1 MNTRLGPGRPTV
13 AHDALQAIAAPSS
26 HSQLWEKVA
35 GKASGGLK
43 LIEFCIAS
51 LMPVK
56 SVE

>member
-1 MNTRLGPGRPTV
+1 MAV
-13 AHDALQAIAAPSS
+13 PSS
-26 HSQLWEKVA
+26 HPQLRGKVA

-43 LIEFCIAS
+43 LMEFCIAS